1 MMLALLFVVAT
12 ALGIVFSILK
22 DKPIAEESY
31 EVSNPTPVATPE
43 DYAMLG
49 LAKPLEQQMYD
60 NPIKE
65 DESQCNDS
73 TCSLCEEALDPEK
86 FLLQFDKK
94 YVKKAKKSK
103 KKPKNKAKKKSTVKV
118 NGVQYKMSVDPSEP
132 DWTIFNQS
140 KKKKSKKKKSK
151 KPKKHK

>member
-1 MMLALLFVVAT
+1 MMYFLLAVVGSLLFVVFWIIKEEQ
-12 ALGIVFSILK
+12 LIY
-22 DKPIAEESY
+22 ESY

-65 DESQCNDS
+65 DESHCNSS
-73 TCSLCEEALDPEK
+73 TCSLCEEAPDPEK

-94 YVKKAKKSK
+94 DVKKAKKSK

-140 KKKKSKKKKSK
+140 KKKKSKKT
-151 KPKKHK
+151 KKHK